1 MALKFTKRRIA
12 RHKLAL
18 FMNKFNYRIYFEDT
32 DAGGIVYYANYLKFY
47 ERARTDFLRARG
59 ISQQKLA
66 KEETIGFVVRRCEI
80 EYISPAI
87 LDNEIEVS
95 VEIKEFSFTIIK
107 IYQEIKIDKKILSTL
122 NVDLACINLEKLKPQ
137 KISQNL
143 KDLLNV

>member
-1 MALKFTKRRIA
+1 MELKFTKRQIV
-12 RHKLAL
+12 RHKLAIP
-18 FMNKFNYRIYFEDT
+18 MNNFKYRVYFEDT

-66 KEETIGFVVRRCEI
+66 KEENVGFVVRRCEI
-80 EYISPAI
+80 EYLSPAI

-95 VEIKEFSFTIIK
+95 VEIKELSFTIIK
-107 IYQEIKIDKKILSTL
+107 IYQEIKIDKKILSTI
-122 NVDLACINLEKLKPQ
+122 NVDLACINLEKLKPH

>member
-1 MALKFTKRRIA
+1 MVLEFTKRQIV

-95 VEIKEFSFTIIK
+95 VAIKEFSFTIIK

-122 NVDLACINLEKLKPQ
+122 NVDLACINLEKLKPH

>member
-1 MALKFTKRRIA
+1 MALEFTKRQIV
-12 RHKLAL
+12 RHKLVL

-66 KEETIGFVVRRCEI
+66 KEENIGFVVRRCEI

-87 LDNEIEVS
+87 LDDEIEVS
-95 VEIKEFSFTIIK
+95 VAIKEFSFTMIK

>member
-1 MALKFTKRRIA
+1 MALKFTKRQIV
-12 RHKLAL
+12 RHKL
-18 FMNKFNYRIYFEDT
+18 MNLMNNFKYRIYFEDT

-47 ERARTDFLRARG
+47 ERARTDFLRAKG

-66 KEETIGFVVRRCEI
+66 KEEKVGFVVRRCEI

>member
-1 MALKFTKRRIA
+1 
-12 RHKLAL
+12 
-18 FMNKFNYRIYFEDT
+18 MNKFNYRIYFEDT

-122 NVDLACINLEKLKPQ
+122 NVDLSCINLEKLKPQ

>member
-1 MALKFTKRRIA
+1 
-12 RHKLAL
+12 
-18 FMNKFNYRIYFEDT
+18 MNKFNYRIYFEDT

-95 VEIKEFSFTIIK
+95 VAIKEFSFTIIK

>member
-1 MALKFTKRRIA
+1 MALKFTKRQIV
-12 RHKLAL
+12 RHKLTNL
-18 FMNKFNYRIYFEDT
+18 MNNFKYRIYFEDT

-47 ERARTDFLRARG
+47 ERARTDFLRAKG

-66 KEETIGFVVRRCEI
+66 KEEKVGFVVRRCEI

-87 LDNEIEVS
+87 LENEIEVS

-122 NVDLACINLEKLKPQ
+122 NVDLACINLEKLKPN

>member
-1 MALKFTKRRIA
+1 MALKFMKRRIV
-12 RHKLAL
+12 RHKLAIS
-18 FMNKFNYRIYFEDT
+18 MNNFNYRIYYEDT

-66 KEETIGFVVRRCEI
+66 KEENIGFVVRRCEI

-95 VEIKEFSFTIIK
+95 VEIKDFSFTIIK
-107 IYQEIKIDKKILSTL
+107 IYQEIKIDKRILSIA
-122 NVDLACINLEKLKPQ
+122 NIDLVCINTEKNKPNR
-137 KISQNL
+137 IPENL
-143 KDLLNV
+143 KSIFNV

>member
-1 MALKFTKRRIA
+1 MALKFTKRRIV
-12 RHKLAL
+12 RHKLAV
-18 FMNKFNYRIYFEDT
+18 FMNNFNYRIYFEDT

-66 KEETIGFVVRRCEI
+66 KEENIGFVVRRCEI
-80 EYISPAI
+80 EYLSPAI

-122 NVDLACINLEKLKPQ
+122 NVDLACINLQKLKPH

>member
-1 MALKFTKRRIA
+1 MALKFTKRQIV
-12 RHKLAL
+12 RHKLTNL
-18 FMNKFNYRIYFEDT
+18 MNNFKYRIYFEDT

-47 ERARTDFLRARG
+47 ERARTDFLRAKG

-66 KEETIGFVVRRCEI
+66 KEEKVGFVVRRCEI

-122 NVDLACINLEKLKPQ
+122 NVDLACINLEKLKPN

>member
-1 MALKFTKRRIA
+1 MVLEFTKRQIV
-12 RHKLAL
+12 RHKLVL

>member
-1 MALKFTKRRIA
+1 MVLEFTKRQIV
-12 RHKLAL
+12 RHKLEL

-66 KEETIGFVVRRCEI
+66 KEENIGFVVRRCQI
-80 EYISPAI
+80 EYISPAV

-95 VEIKEFSFTIIK
+95 VAIKEFSFTIIK

-122 NVDLACINLEKLKPQ
+122 NVDLACINLKKLKPH